1 VLAALQAKL
10 GGIDHG
16 VFKAGTCLS
25 GGVVGRGET
34 CGALTGALMA
44 IGSEAGRERLE
55 DVEQLKKARIPG
67 TEMYLRFK
75 EAVGDTLCAEIHKL
89 KFGRTY
95 RLYDAAELQAFHESG
110 GHGPDGCP
118 TVCRTAARIAADIIL
133 RLRGNA

>member
-1 VLAALQAKL
+1 MLAALQAKL
-10 GGIDHG
+10 GGIDQG

-44 IGSEAGRERLE
+44 IGSEVGRERLE
-55 DVEQLKKARIPG
+55 DVEQLRKARIPG

-75 EAVGDTLCAEIHKL
+75 EEVGDTLCGEIHKI

-95 RLYDAAELQAFHESG
+95 HLYDPAELHAFHEAG
-110 GHGPDGCP
+110 GHGDNGCP
-118 TVCRTAARIAADIIL
+118 LVCAAAARITADIIL
-133 RLRGNA
+133 RLRGNV